1 MPRGGA
7 NNTAR
12 EASDTRRRKSKGE
25 KKKKKEREK
34 KVMQRSGKWQKWR
47 RKTDK
52 AKPTGRQS

>member
-1 MPRGGA
+1 MPKGGA

-25 KKKKKEREK
+25 KKKERREK